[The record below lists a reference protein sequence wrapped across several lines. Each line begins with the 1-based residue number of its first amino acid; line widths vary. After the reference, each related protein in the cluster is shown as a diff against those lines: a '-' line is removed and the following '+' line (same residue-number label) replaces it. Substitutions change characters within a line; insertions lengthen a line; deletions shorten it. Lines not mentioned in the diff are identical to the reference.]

1 MLLQFTLL
9 ILFGQAVAKAG
20 DPAQEAY
27 FRANQL
33 FIQGR
38 LEQSLE
44 AVNDALRLNPNFVPA
59 LTLRAKLSMAFNRLA
74 EAGRDL
80 TRAVE
85 LEPKSAYNQFM
96 LGFYYYLENDF
107 KRALEP
113 LNRSAELDEAN
124 SRTYFYLALTHE
136 GLANASMAI
145 QLYEKAIALDREK
158 KTPDLD
164 TLIAFARL
172 LFSLGQYEKCLSL
185 VEQALSLDSKS
196 RDAHYERGRLYL
208 QAGDFKTCH
217 SGRRAGASCYR
228 VPEPLTGKFTFCWRG
243 HMGELAI
250 NHEPTNIWPNS
261 RLRRHHCGVEP
272 TMERRPPQSR
282 ATFAD
287 ILMPLTVLVLFHQQS
302 SSVACL
308 QPAVCGAVPV
318 TRFRWRNA
326 HSTRS
331 DCLTEPASRNVQSA
345 ATPLASSHD

>member
-9 ILFGQAVAKAG
+9 ILFGQASAKAG
-20 DPAQEAY
+20 ESKQEAY
-27 FRANQL
+27 FRANKL
-33 FIQGR
+33 FTQGR

-80 TRAVE
+80 NRAVE
-85 LEPKSAYNQFM
+85 IEPHSAYNQFM

-208 QAGDFKTCH
+208 QAGDFKNAIQHGEQALVLQSPGTTDRQIH
-217 SGRRAGASCYR
+217 FLLARAYARAGNQPRADEHLAKFEASA
-228 VPEPLTGKFTFCWRG
+228 P
-243 HMGELAI
+243 
-250 NHEPTNIWPNS
+250 S
-261 RLRRHHCGVEP
+261 LRR
-272 TMERRPPQSR
+272 
-282 ATFAD
+282 
-287 ILMPLTVLVLFHQQS
+287 
-302 SSVACL
+302 
-308 QPAVCGAVPV
+308 
-318 TRFRWRNA
+318 
-326 HSTRS
+326 
-331 DCLTEPASRNVQSA
+331 
-345 ATPLASSHD
+345 

>member
-1 MLLQFTLL
+1 MLLQLTLL
-9 ILFGQAVAKAG
+9 MFFGQAVAKAG
-20 DPAQEAY
+20 EPAQEAY

-44 AVNDALRLNPNFVPA
+44 AANQVLRLNPNFVPA
-59 LTLRAKLSMAFNRLA
+59 LTLRAKLSMAFSRLA

-85 LEPKSAYNQFM
+85 LEPKSGYNQFM

-185 VEQALSLDSKS
+185 VEQALSLDAKS

-208 QAGDFKTCH
+208 QAGDFENAIQHGERALLLQSPGTTDRQIH
-217 SGRRAGASCYR
+217 FLLARAYARAGNQPQADEHLAKFEASA
-228 VPEPLTGKFTFCWRG
+228 P
-243 HMGELAI
+243 
-250 NHEPTNIWPNS
+250 S
-261 RLRRHHCGVEP
+261 LRR
-272 TMERRPPQSR
+272 
-282 ATFAD
+282 
-287 ILMPLTVLVLFHQQS
+287 
-302 SSVACL
+302 
-308 QPAVCGAVPV
+308 
-318 TRFRWRNA
+318 
-326 HSTRS
+326 
-331 DCLTEPASRNVQSA
+331 
-345 ATPLASSHD
+345 

>member
-9 ILFGQAVAKAG
+9 MLFGQAVAKAG
-20 DPAQEAY
+20 EPTQEAY

-44 AVNDALRLNPNFVPA
+44 AANQVLRLNSNFVPA
-59 LTLRAKLSMAFNRLA
+59 LTLRARLSMAFNRLA

-107 KRALEP
+107 KKALEP
-113 LNRSAELDEAN
+113 LNRSAEVDEAN

-136 GLANASMAI
+136 GLANASMAVE
-145 QLYEKAIALDREK
+145 LYEKAIALDREK

-172 LFSLGQYEKCLSL
+172 LFSLGQYEKCLPL

-196 RDAHYERGRLYL
+196 RDAHYERGRLCL
-208 QAGDFKTCH
+208 QAGDFESAIQQGERALLLQSPGTTDRQIH
-217 SGRRAGASCYR
+217 FLLVRAYARAGNQPRADEHLAKFKASA
-228 VPEPLTGKFTFCWRG
+228 P
-243 HMGELAI
+243 
-250 NHEPTNIWPNS
+250 S
-261 RLRRHHCGVEP
+261 LRR
-272 TMERRPPQSR
+272 
-282 ATFAD
+282 
-287 ILMPLTVLVLFHQQS
+287 
-302 SSVACL
+302 
-308 QPAVCGAVPV
+308 
-318 TRFRWRNA
+318 
-326 HSTRS
+326 
-331 DCLTEPASRNVQSA
+331 
-345 ATPLASSHD
+345 

>member
-1 MLLQFTLL
+1 MLLQLTLL
-9 ILFGQAVAKAG
+9 MFFGQAVAKAG
-20 DPAQEAY
+20 EPAQEAY

-38 LEQSLE
+38 LEESLE
-44 AVNDALRLNPNFVPA
+44 AANQALHLNSNFVPA
-59 LTLRAKLSMAFNRLA
+59 LTLRGKLSMAFNRLA

-85 LEPKSAYNQFM
+85 LEPKSGFNQFM

-113 LNRSAELDEAN
+113 LNRSAELDESS

-208 QAGDFKTCH
+208 QAGDFERAIQEGERALQLQSPGTTDRQIH
-217 SGRRAGASCYR
+217 FLLARAYPRAGNQPRADEHLAKFKASA
-228 VPEPLTGKFTFCWRG
+228 P
-243 HMGELAI
+243 
-250 NHEPTNIWPNS
+250 S
-261 RLRRHHCGVEP
+261 LRR
-272 TMERRPPQSR
+272 
-282 ATFAD
+282 
-287 ILMPLTVLVLFHQQS
+287 
-302 SSVACL
+302 
-308 QPAVCGAVPV
+308 
-318 TRFRWRNA
+318 
-326 HSTRS
+326 
-331 DCLTEPASRNVQSA
+331 
-345 ATPLASSHD
+345 

>member
-9 ILFGQAVAKAG
+9 ILFGQALAKAG

-33 FIQGR
+33 FIEGR

-44 AVNDALRLNPNFVPA
+44 ATNQVLHLNSNFVPA

-96 LGFYYYLENDF
+96 LGFYFYLENDF

-113 LNRSAELDEAN
+113 LNRSAELDEGN

-136 GLANASMAI
+136 GLANVPMAI

-158 KTPDLD
+158 KTQDLD

-172 LFSLGQYEKCLSL
+172 LFSLGKYEKCLSL

-196 RDAHYERGRLYL
+196 RGAHYERGRLYL
-208 QAGDFKTCH
+208 HAGDFKNAIQHGEQALVLQSPGTTDRQIH
-217 SGRRAGASCYR
+217 FLLVRAYARAGNQPRADEHLAKFEASA
-228 VPEPLTGKFTFCWRG
+228 P
-243 HMGELAI
+243 
-250 NHEPTNIWPNS
+250 S
-261 RLRRHHCGVEP
+261 LRR
-272 TMERRPPQSR
+272 
-282 ATFAD
+282 
-287 ILMPLTVLVLFHQQS
+287 
-302 SSVACL
+302 
-308 QPAVCGAVPV
+308 
-318 TRFRWRNA
+318 
-326 HSTRS
+326 
-331 DCLTEPASRNVQSA
+331 
-345 ATPLASSHD
+345 

>member
-9 ILFGQAVAKAG
+9 ILFGQAHANAG
-20 DPAQEAY
+20 DAAQEAY

-33 FIQGR
+33 FIQVR

-96 LGFYYYLENDF
+96 LGFYFYLENDF
-107 KRALEP
+107 KKALQP
-113 LNRSAELDEAN
+113 LNHSAELDEGN

-136 GLANASMAI
+136 GLANVPMAI
-145 QLYEKAIALDREK
+145 QLYERAIALDREK

-164 TLIAFARL
+164 KLIAFARL
-172 LFSLGQYEKCLSL
+172 LFSQGQYEKCLSL

-208 QAGDFKTCH
+208 QAGDFKNAIQHGEQALVLQSPGTTDRQIH
-217 SGRRAGASCYR
+217 FLLVRAYARAGNQPRADEHLAKFEASA
-228 VPEPLTGKFTFCWRG
+228 P
-243 HMGELAI
+243 
-250 NHEPTNIWPNS
+250 S
-261 RLRRHHCGVEP
+261 LRR
-272 TMERRPPQSR
+272 
-282 ATFAD
+282 
-287 ILMPLTVLVLFHQQS
+287 
-302 SSVACL
+302 
-308 QPAVCGAVPV
+308 
-318 TRFRWRNA
+318 
-326 HSTRS
+326 
-331 DCLTEPASRNVQSA
+331 
-345 ATPLASSHD
+345 